1 MGVSEKLF
9 SFVPQIEA
17 PVNRIYS
24 WIVDDMEQ
32 TNRMLEAESAL
43 AILREIGEYAHRYPK
58 RFYSQLALL
67 TLSTLAAACTALEID
82 TGTAPVETQI
92 PIPTAQPEPSPTPVA
107 PDATTTTGVET
118 TPTTS
123 PEGERLLGSNIPIM
137 GGGLQLGTE
146 LIVGSIQ
153 KLPGDIPPEI
163 IQNYG
168 FVADAERQT
177 GITVQAGLGGPSYF
191 VSGSL
196 EAVQE
201 LPLNQRESSPGIY
214 VYGEEQSKIV
224 VIGIREIIEGSQYF
238 MGIGPD
244 GQPVM
249 IERTADG
256 NYNILNDRDLQLPG
270 EQDWV
275 VGKLP
280 DAQITM
286 DLSTGYVTIGD
297 QVHSINAEAPAT
309 PALIPFE
316 QMTDVSQA
324 QKLTYEQLMTIES
337 NMDFSDLEN
346 APLEGS
352 TNGGLT
358 VDSNGILHIWLG
370 AGLADNKW
378 VDRESIVNIDDK
390 DTYILKMRGPKN
402 EEVTINAAN
411 PYLPSELNIYDAMQ
425 NPSEIQLYLDP
436 SILLGDDKTYYA
448 NQIAERYG
456 LPDILWELIAASNSH
471 DTESFW
477 NILMKLNDKLVP
489 ISVVY
494 KMK

>member
-9 SFVPQIEA
+9 SFVPKLEA
-17 PVNRIYS
+17 PVNQIYS
-24 WIVDDMEQ
+24 WIQSDMEQ
-32 TNRMLEAESAL
+32 TQMMLEAENAL
-43 AILREIGEYAHRYPK
+43 AVLKKMGEYAHRFPR
-58 RFYSQLALL
+58 RFWFQIGLL
-67 TLSTLAAACTALEID
+67 TITAVAATCPALGI
-82 TGTAPVETQI
+82 GTETPPVETQI

-244 GQPVM
+244 GKPVM

-256 NYNILNDRDLQLPG
+256 NYNVLNDRDLQLPG

-297 QVHSINAEAPAT
+297 QVHSINAEAPVV
-309 PALIPFE
+309 IPNIDIKNAKTYADFPLV
-316 QMTDVSQA
+316 TD
-324 QKLTYEQLMTIES
+324 EQLKAILASQTAEGVVDWGTTYTS
-337 NMDFSDLEN
+337 TDLE
-346 APLEGS
+346 
-352 TNGGLT
+352 
-358 VDSNGILHIWLG
+358 IG
-370 AGLADNKW
+370 AGPQ
-378 VDRESIVNIDDK
+378 NI
-390 DTYILKMRGPKN
+390 G
-402 EEVTINAAN
+402 
-411 PYLPSELNIYDAMQ
+411 
-425 NPSEIQLYLDP
+425 
-436 SILLGDDKTYYA
+436 G
-448 NQIAERYG
+448 
-456 LPDILWELIAASNSH
+456 
-471 DTESFW
+471 
-477 NILMKLNDKLVP
+477 
-489 ISVVY
+489 
-494 KMK
+494 